1 MKASE
6 FRAKNVAELNKEL
19 SDLLKALFG
28 LRMQLATQ
36 QLSNTS
42 LVKKMRRT
50 IARLRTV
57 LSEKTL
63 AERAK

>member
-6 FRAKNVAELNKEL
+6 FRAKDKVELHKEL
-19 SDLLKALFG
+19 SDLLKAQFG
-28 LRMQLATQ
+28 LKMQLATQ
-36 QLSNTS
+36 QLSNPS
-42 LVKKMRRT
+42 LIKKMRRT

-57 LSEKTL
+57 MTEKTL

>member
-1 MKASE
+1 MKTSE
-6 FRAKNVAELNKEL
+6 FRAKNIAELNKEL

-28 LRMQLATQ
+28 LRMQAATQ

-42 LVKKMRRT
+42 LIKKMRRS

-57 LSEKTL
+57 LTEKTL